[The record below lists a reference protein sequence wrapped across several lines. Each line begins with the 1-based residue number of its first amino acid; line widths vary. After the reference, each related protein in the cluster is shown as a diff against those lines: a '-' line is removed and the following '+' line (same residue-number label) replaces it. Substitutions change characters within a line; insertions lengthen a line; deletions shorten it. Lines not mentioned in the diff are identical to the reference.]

1 MRARCCDDLDV
12 KDLKG
17 GIRGAVSRTAACPG
31 ERCRRESPSGPGNTP
46 LERGS
51 KNVFVERGGECGP
64 AVQKPAPFKSVPV
77 RSSL

>member
-1 MRARCCDDLDV
+1 MNINLCHDDLDV
-12 KDLKG
+12 EDLKG

-31 ERCRRESPSGPGNTP
+31 ERCRRESPSGPVYTP

-64 AVQKPAPFKSVPV
+64 ASQTPAVSDDRK
-77 RSSL
+77 